1 LTKKKPNWKNL
12 EAQSLINKIYE
23 ILEKK
28 TKPNIQNDDN
38 NNKKSNYKLKKD
50 LNLLGLTCQTC
61 RLGNETRIT

>member
-38 NNKKSNYKLKKD
+38 NNKKAIIS
-50 LNLLGLTCQTC
+50 
-61 RLGNETRIT
+61 